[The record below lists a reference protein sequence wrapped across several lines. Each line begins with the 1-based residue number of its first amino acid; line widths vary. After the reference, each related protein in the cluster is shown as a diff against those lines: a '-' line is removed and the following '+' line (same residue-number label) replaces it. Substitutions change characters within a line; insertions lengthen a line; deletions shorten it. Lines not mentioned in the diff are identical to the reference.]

1 MNSGKKQSSQK
12 TRQPYERVTEVGQ
25 VPIAL
30 QEIKEMASGAGT
42 WASHQNEISD
52 YVRRMGVIRSL
63 ADSIITVTCANPGC
77 LSQMA
82 EGLPHRQLEMVAS
95 GKLKPIEQA
104 FTCHGCNA
112 EIVINQDD
120 PKCRMF
126 EWAEGKT
133 GKKIPYCYNC
143 DDILIQDGE
152 LPNAKKKREV
162 QS

>member
-1 MNSGKKQSSQK
+1 MSYGKKQSSQK
-12 TRQPYERVTEVGQ
+12 TREPYGKVTEVGQ

-30 QEIKEMASGAGT
+30 QEIKELAEMRTSPNVT
-42 WASHQNEISD
+42 SD
-52 YVRRMGVIRSL
+52 YQLRTIGILVN
-63 ADSIITVTCANPGC
+63 SIITVTCANPGC

-126 EWAEGKT
+126 EWTEGKT

-143 DDILIQDGE
+143 DDILVQDGE
-152 LPNAKKKREV
+152 LPNAKKKMEV

>member
-1 MNSGKKQSSQK
+1 MSYGKKQSSQK
-12 TRQPYERVTEVGQ
+12 TREPYGKVTEVGQ

-30 QEIKEMASGAGT
+30 QEIKELAKMRTSPNVT
-42 WASHQNEISD
+42 SD
-52 YVRRMGVIRSL
+52 YQLRTIGILVN
-63 ADSIITVTCANPGC
+63 SIITVTCATPGC

-126 EWAEGKT
+126 EWTEGKT

-143 DDILIQDGE
+143 DDILVQDGE
-152 LPNAKKKREV
+152 LPNAKKKMEV